1 MNDKNKSSLI
11 TIYGKDSN
19 INTKN
24 FDSID
29 EFQQYYDLHKD
40 EIDKLSTVRLNR
52 IYHIN
57 GYKITRRNLDNGK
70 EDKTLCFRQ
79 LLKNELPKTNC
90 DKYNVERF
98 EEMDNKIKVLEIEL
112 SKIKQQVIEVVNV
125 LNNSVD

>member
-57 GYKITRRNLDNGK
+57 GYKITRRNLENGNEEK
-70 EDKTLCFRQ
+70 SLCFRQ
-79 LLKNELPKTNC
+79 LLKNELPKSNC
-90 DKYNVERF
+90 HDERF
-98 EEMDNKIKVLEIEL
+98 DEMNNKLKVLEIEIT
-112 SKIKQQVIEVVNV
+112 KIKQQVIEIVKA
-125 LNNSVD
+125 LNNSEV